1 MSSASERL
9 PIIDVAPLR
18 EDGADIDAT
27 VAAIQ
32 AACRSWGFFYV
43 VGHGV
48 DPRVIRRLAE
58 LSQVFFEQ
66 PAAAKAAVGMERGGR
81 AWRGYFKVGDELTG
95 GRPDCKEGLYLGT
108 DLPDADPRVA
118 GGLPFHGRNL
128 YPAIDGFR
136 EAVEDYLDAL
146 TALGHC
152 LMEGVALSLDLPRDY
167 FAARYTGDP
176 LILFRIFHYPAS
188 VPAVG
193 DADGNVWGVGEH
205 TDYGLLTIL
214 WQDALGGLQVKS
226 PAGWCEAPP
235 IPESFVCNLGDML
248 DRMTGGRYRSTP
260 HRVRNRGRR
269 GRLSMPFFFD
279 PAYNAEVRPVD
290 VAWPV
295 DEDAGQRWDGASV
308 HQWHGTYGEYLL
320 RKVGRVFPQLAAGE
334 LRPAE
339 PNES

>member
-1 MSSASERL
+1 MSLATEAL
-9 PIIDVAPLR
+9 PVIDVAPLR
-18 EDGADIDAT
+18 EREVDPGQT

-48 DPRVIRRLAE
+48 EPRFIKRLVE

-66 PAAAKAAVGMERGGR
+66 PAKAKTAIGMDRGGR

-95 GRPDCKEGLYLGT
+95 GRPDCKEGLYLGAE
-108 DLPDADPRVA
+108 LPATDPRVVA
-118 GGLPFHGRNL
+118 GLPFHGRNL

-136 EAVEDYLDAL
+136 EAVENYLDAL

-152 LMEGVALSLDLPRDY
+152 LMEGVALSLGLPRDY

-176 LILFRIFHYPAS
+176 LILFRIFHYPPRQCAD
-188 VPAVG
+188 AVS
-193 DADGNVWGVGEH
+193 AGNAWGVGEH

-214 WQDALGGLQVKS
+214 WQDELGGLQVKS

-235 IPESFVCNLGDML
+235 ISGSFVCNLGDML

-279 PAYNAEVRPVD
+279 PAYRAAVRPVD
-290 VAWPV
+290 ATWPV
-295 DEDAGQRWDGASV
+295 DEDAGKRWDGMSV
-308 HQWHGTYGEYLL
+308 HQWQGTYGDYLL
-320 RKVGRVFPQLAAGE
+320 GKVGRVFPQLAAGE
-334 LRPAE
+334 LP
-339 PNES
+339 PVQPDES